1 MNPETFV
8 CQLTPQIPSGIATL
22 AIRGPKATEII
33 TSMFQFPVPSGKRQ
47 QLAEMRVYYATWSA
61 ASDSTGEEQV
71 VICRSSELQVEVHC
85 HGGKAICEALLQAM
99 VDRGAN
105 RISAQDWPSD
115 LAADLCV
122 QAERAL
128 QEAPTDLA
136 ASVLLDQFNG
146 ALDGVLEKLVS
157 SLEGAAA
164 SHSAADQEPI
174 LREIDLLLA
183 AGEFGQ
189 HLCRGWRIVLAG
201 PPNVGK
207 SSLINALVGQE
218 KLIVHDQPGTTRD
231 WTESGAVIGGWPVQL
246 TDTAGIRQSED
257 EIETAG
263 VNKAKELVHSSDLLV
278 LVVDATQGWQPIHD
292 ELASVDVRR
301 LVCWNKMD
309 QAQMEAIAGGRDL
322 PTTLASCVGQ
332 PGIQEVLSSIEEQL
346 FADAPSPGNAV
357 PFNAEQLSGLAL
369 ARTLVESGDY
379 WKARDCIVGLRG
391 QG

>member
-8 CQLTPQIPSGIATL
+8 CQLTPQIPAAIATL
-22 AIRGPKATEII
+22 AIRGRKAIEII
-33 TSMFQFPVPSGKRQ
+33 TSMFQFPVPGGKRQ

-71 VICRSSELQVEVHC
+71 VICRSSEWQVEVHC
-85 HGGKAICEALLQAM
+85 HGGKAICEALLQEM
-99 VDRGAN
+99 VDRGAK
-105 RISAQDWPSD
+105 RISAQEWPSD
-115 LAADLCV
+115 LVGSPSV

-128 QEAPTDLA
+128 QKAPTDLA
-136 ASVLLDQFNG
+136 ASVLLDQLNG
-146 ALDGVLEKLVS
+146 ALGAA
-157 SLEGAAA
+157 LEGLEELLKSAAVA
-164 SHSAADQEPI
+164 KSTADQEPI
-174 LREIDLLLA
+174 LREIDSLIA
-183 AGEFGQ
+183 TGEFGQ

-309 QAQMEAIAGGRDL
+309 EARMEPIASDGRL
-322 PTTLASCVGQ
+322 PSTLASCVGQ
-332 PGIQEVLSSIEEQL
+332 PGIQELLRSIEEQL

-357 PFNAEQLSGLAL
+357 PFCAEQVSGLAL
-369 ARTLVESGDY
+369 ARTFVERGHHS
-379 WKARDCIVGLRG
+379 KASDCIAVIRG

>member
-8 CQLTPQIPSGIATL
+8 CQLTPQIPAGIATL
-22 AIRGPKATEII
+22 AIRGQNAIEII

-47 QLAEMRVYYATWSA
+47 QLAKMRVYYATWSA
-61 ASDSTGEEQV
+61 ASDATGQEQV
-71 VICRSSELQVEVHC
+71 VICRSSESQVEVHC

-99 VDRGAN
+99 VDGGAE
-105 RISAQDWPSD
+105 RISAQEWPSD
-115 LAADLCV
+115 FTARPSV
-122 QAERAL
+122 QAEKAL

-146 ALDGVLEKLVS
+146 ALDGALEKLAA
-157 SLEGAAA
+157 SLEGSAA
-164 SHSAADQEPI
+164 SGSAADQEPT
-174 LREIDLLLA
+174 LQEIDSLLA

-246 TDTAGIRQSED
+246 TDTAGIRISED

-278 LVVDATQGWQPIHD
+278 IVVDATQGWQPIHD

-301 LVCWNKMD
+301 LICWNKMD
-309 QAQMEAIAGGRDL
+309 QAQVESISTDKDL
-322 PTTLASCVGQ
+322 PLTSASCVGQ
-332 PGIQEVLSSIEEQL
+332 PGIKELLGSIEEQL

-357 PFNAEQLSGLAL
+357 PFNTEQLAGLAL
-369 ARTLVESGDY
+369 ARSFVESGNY
-379 WKARDCIVGLRG
+379 SKAKDCIAGMRG

>member
-1 MNPETFV
+1 MNPETLV
-8 CQLTPQIPSGIATL
+8 CQLTPQIPAGIATL
-22 AIRGPKATEII
+22 AIRGPRAIEII
-33 TSMFQFPVPSGKRQ
+33 TSMFQFPVPGGKRQ

-85 HGGKAICEALLQAM
+85 HGGKAICEALLQEM
-99 VDRGAN
+99 VDRGAK
-105 RISAQDWPSD
+105 RISAQEWPSD
-115 LAADLCV
+115 LVGSPSV

-136 ASVLLDQFNG
+136 ASVLLDQLN
-146 ALDGVLEKLVS
+146 GVLGAA
-157 SLEGAAA
+157 LEGLEELLKSAAVA
-164 SHSAADQEPI
+164 QSAADQEPI
-174 LREIDLLLA
+174 LREIDSLIA

-309 QAQMEAIAGGRDL
+309 KARMEPIAGDGRL
-322 PTTLASCVGQ
+322 PSTLASCVGQ
-332 PGIQEVLSSIEEQL
+332 PGIQELLRSIEEQL
-346 FADAPSPGNAV
+346 FTNAPSPGNAV
-357 PFNAEQLSGLAL
+357 PFCAEQLSGLAL
-369 ARTLVESGDY
+369 ARSFVESGHHS
-379 WKARDCIVGLRG
+379 KASDCIAVIRG
-391 QG
+391 HG

>member
-8 CQLTPQIPSGIATL
+8 CQLTPQIPAGIATL
-22 AIRGPKATEII
+22 GIRGPKAIEII
-33 TSMFQFPVPSGKRQ
+33 TSLFQFPVPSGKRQ
-47 QLAEMRVYYATWSA
+47 QLAKMRVYYATWSA
-61 ASDSTGEEQV
+61 ASDSTGAEQV

-99 VDRGAN
+99 VDGGAK

-115 LAADLCV
+115 LAGSPRV

-136 ASVLLDQFNG
+136 ASVLLDQLNG
-146 ALDGVLEKLVS
+146 ALCAA
-157 SLEGAAA
+157 LEGLEESLKSA
-164 SHSAADQEPI
+164 SVAQPTADQEPI
-174 LREIDLLLA
+174 LREVDSLLA

-246 TDTAGIRQSED
+246 TDTAGIRRSED

-263 VNKAKELVHSSDLLV
+263 VIKAKELVHSSDLLV

-301 LVCWNKMD
+301 LICWNKMD
-309 QAQMEAIAGGRDL
+309 RAQVEPKSTDRGL
-322 PTTLASCVGQ
+322 PSTLASCVGQ
-332 PGIQEVLSSIEEQL
+332 PGIRELLISIEQQL
-346 FADAPSPGNAV
+346 FADAPSPGSAV
-357 PFNAEQLSGLAL
+357 PFNAEQMSGLAL
-369 ARTLVESGDY
+369 VRTFAERGDY
-379 WKARDCIVGLRG
+379 SKARDCIAGLRG